1 MNNNFDMELVKRQ
14 VNKYKKATKKEKGKL
29 LTEYCQLTRVSR
41 NLASKRFIKEMKNI
55 YPRALPTHRETGK
68 RGRKPTY
75 LKIHTEIIRR
85 AWELSGEICAER
97 LYPMLYSYVKQL
109 EVNRL
114 LLSYQKLDMLTAVS
128 VSEITLKRIVSRF
141 PKTNSGKKSR
151 GNSDLYRQIPIQA
164 YFGKNSAHPGYLEID
179 YVEHNGG
186 NSRDTFAVSGSYVD
200 IFSGWIARSAGLGK
214 SQLAIA
220 GIHDANSKKI
230 HHQIHEYHP
239 DNAKPILRLL
249 LLKKVDCEKAKREQF
264 ALSLSRP
271 YHKEDNGHVE
281 QKNGDKVR
289 KLVGYHR
296 FDTAYQVTLLNLLY
310 EVEDLISNFFLPSFK
325 LITKLKDNKGRLI
338 KKVYDKPKTSFV
350 RLMESDEIDEKTKTT
365 LKTIYKRLNLVSL
378 RKESDQLQQMLY
390 QTIIS
395 RKIIMIEPEN
405 NLRAFQGT

>member
-41 NLASKRFIKEMKNI
+41 NLASKRFVKEMRNI
-55 YPRALPTHRETGK
+55 YPKALPVNKETGR
-68 RGRKPTY
+68 RGRKPIY
-75 LKIHTEIIRR
+75 NKIHREIIRK

-97 LYPMLYSYVKQL
+97 LHPMLYSFVKQL
-109 EVNRL
+109 QTNGL
-114 LLSYQKLDMLTAVS
+114 LLGYQKLDLLTAAS
-128 VSEITLKRIVSRF
+128 VSEITLKRIVSQF
-141 PKTNSGKKSR
+141 PKTSFSKRSK

-164 YFGKNSAHPGYLEID
+164 YFGKNSAHPGYMEID
-179 YVEHNGG
+179 YVEHSGG
-186 NSRDTFAVSGSYVD
+186 NSAGTFSTTGSYVD
-200 IFSGWIARSAGLGK
+200 VFSGWIARSAGLGK

-220 GIHDANSKKI
+220 GIHDTNSRKI

-249 LLKKVDCEKAKREQF
+249 LLRKVDPEIAKREQF
-264 ALSLSRP
+264 ALSRSRP

-281 QKNGDKVR
+281 QKNNDKVR

-338 KKVYDKPKTSFV
+338 KKVYDRPKTSFT
-350 RLMESDEIDEKTKTT
+350 RLMESEEVDDKTKTI
-365 LKTIYKRLNLVSL
+365 LKVIYKRLNLVSL
-378 RKESDQLQQMLY
+378 RKESKRLQQLLY

-405 NLRAFQGT
+405 TLRVFQGT